1 MLARAIH
8 RLSLRKD
15 GPLIPVNCAA
25 IPEAL
30 LESELFGHE
39 RGAFTGAVR
48 ARPGRFEL
56 AHGGTLFLDEIG
68 DMPLSMQ
75 VKILRVLQERQIERV
90 GGVKSISVDVRI
102 VAATHQNLETMVTEG
117 RFRQDLFYRLQ
128 GVTLRLP
135 PLRERVDDLPTLVA
149 YLLEQAAQRMW
160 RTPATVTP
168 EAMRCL
174 WTYQWPG
181 NVRELQHTLEAAMV
195 LSDGIIMPEHLPVAV
210 QSSGAPSP
218 RAVDPIMK
226 LAGGSL
232 DDMLEESERRMILDA
247 LGKAG
252 GVQARAAKILG
263 ISERSLWY
271 RVKKLKVPTRPGRGV
286 SALSV
291 GGRGGQRGGR
301 RRSSP
306 CRGGRAAE
314 LDPRGLRARRHER
327 SPNASSMFRSGPRHD
342 QCEESR
348 VPRRRARDPVPPRHQ
363 GPAEGDVAP
372 RRHAHDPVR
381 GRGGGGVRAQGF
393 EVSGRRLRAYTGIG
407 VCALAFVLVVLSFT
421 PASMAGQGRTYRGPR
436 PPMASPNRRSVAGAQ
451 YRQLGHPGSRRTP
464 RAVFGLGAAFSVPE
478 GAGVVEGNES
488 QYRPEALAKKKENA
502 ANWLTRDPEI
512 KCDLPGF
519 LRATYILYP
528 FRLYRRRQGADC
540 L

>member
-1 MLARAIH
+1 MAERIVIAEDDEDLAFVLREALIRNQYEVEVAPTAGALLDRLRAGAYDLVLLDVKLPDMDGLDALPKCRELAPETPIIVMTAHGTRQIAMEAITRGAYDFFTKPLKMAEFQVVVARALDRRRLQQQVKVLRAGQPTGFEEIIGQCEPLKRVLDMAQRAAPTDLTILIQGESGTGKEVLAQAIH

-15 GPLIPVNCAA
+15 GPLIPVNAAA
-25 IPEAL
+25 IPEGL

-39 RGAFTGAVR
+39 RGAFTGAIR

-75 VKILRVLQERQIERV
+75 VKILRALQERQIERV
-90 GGVKSISVDVRI
+90 GGVKSIGVDVRI
-102 VAATHQNLETMVTEG
+102 VAATHQNLEKMVTEG

-135 PLRERVDDLPTLVA
+135 PLRERVDDLPTLVG
-149 YLLEQAAQRMW
+149 YLLERAAQRLW
-160 RTPATVTP
+160 RTAATVTP

-195 LSDGIIMPEHLPVAV
+195 LSDGVIMPEHLPAAV

-218 RAVDPIMK
+218 LAVDPIMK

-271 RVKKLKVPTRPGRGV
+271 RVKKLKIPTRPG
-286 SALSV
+286 
-291 GGRGGQRGGR
+291 
-301 RRSSP
+301 
-306 CRGGRAAE
+306 E
-314 LDPRGLRARRHER
+314 
-327 SPNASSMFRSGPRHD
+327 
-342 QCEESR
+342 EES
-348 VPRRRARDPVPPRHQ
+348 
-363 GPAEGDVAP
+363 
-372 RRHAHDPVR
+372 
-381 GRGGGGVRAQGF
+381 
-393 EVSGRRLRAYTGIG
+393 
-407 VCALAFVLVVLSFT
+407 
-421 PASMAGQGRTYRGPR
+421 
-436 PPMASPNRRSVAGAQ
+436 
-451 YRQLGHPGSRRTP
+451 
-464 RAVFGLGAAFSVPE
+464 
-478 GAGVVEGNES
+478 
-488 QYRPEALAKKKENA
+488 
-502 ANWLTRDPEI
+502 
-512 KCDLPGF
+512 LP
-519 LRATYILYP
+519 
-528 FRLYRRRQGADC
+528 
-540 L
+540 

>member
-1 MLARAIH
+1 MAERIVIAEDDEDLAFVLREALIRNQYEVEVAPTAGALLDRLRAGAYDLVLLDVKLPDMDGLDALPKCRELAPETPIIVMTAHGTRQIAMEAITRGAYDFFTKPLKMAEFQVVVARALDRRRLQQQVKVLRAGQPTGFEEIIGQCEPLKRVLDMAQRAAPTDLTILIQGESGTGKEVLAQAIH

-15 GPLIPVNCAA
+15 GPLIPVNAAA
-25 IPEAL
+25 IPEGL

-39 RGAFTGAVR
+39 RGAFTGAIR

-75 VKILRVLQERQIERV
+75 VKILRALQERQIERV
-90 GGVKSISVDVRI
+90 GGVKSIGVDVRI
-102 VAATHQNLETMVTEG
+102 VAATHQNLEKMVAEG

-135 PLRERVDDLPTLVA
+135 PLRERVDDLPTLVG
-149 YLLEQAAQRMW
+149 YLLERAAQRLW
-160 RTPATVTP
+160 RTAATVTP

-195 LSDGIIMPEHLPVAV
+195 LSDGVIMPEHLPVAV

-218 RAVDPIMK
+218 LAVDPIMK

-271 RVKKLKVPTRPGRGV
+271 RVKKLKIPTRPG
-286 SALSV
+286 
-291 GGRGGQRGGR
+291 
-301 RRSSP
+301 
-306 CRGGRAAE
+306 E
-314 LDPRGLRARRHER
+314 
-327 SPNASSMFRSGPRHD
+327 
-342 QCEESR
+342 EES
-348 VPRRRARDPVPPRHQ
+348 
-363 GPAEGDVAP
+363 
-372 RRHAHDPVR
+372 
-381 GRGGGGVRAQGF
+381 
-393 EVSGRRLRAYTGIG
+393 
-407 VCALAFVLVVLSFT
+407 
-421 PASMAGQGRTYRGPR
+421 
-436 PPMASPNRRSVAGAQ
+436 
-451 YRQLGHPGSRRTP
+451 
-464 RAVFGLGAAFSVPE
+464 
-478 GAGVVEGNES
+478 
-488 QYRPEALAKKKENA
+488 
-502 ANWLTRDPEI
+502 
-512 KCDLPGF
+512 LP
-519 LRATYILYP
+519 
-528 FRLYRRRQGADC
+528 
-540 L
+540 

>member
-1 MLARAIH
+1 MAERIVIAEDDEDLAFVLREALIRNQYEVEIAPTAGALLDRLRAGAYDLVLLDVKLPDMDGLDALPKCRELAPETPIIVMTAHGTRQIAMEAITRGAYDFFTKPLKMAEFQVVVARALDRRRLQQQVKVLRAGQPTGFEEIIGQCEPLKRVLDMAQRAAPTDLTILIHGESGTGKEVLAQAIH
-8 RLSLRKD
+8 RLSLRKE
-15 GPLIPVNCAA
+15 GPLIPVNAAA
-25 IPEAL
+25 IPEGL

-39 RGAFTGAVR
+39 RGAFTGAIR

-75 VKILRVLQERQIERV
+75 VKILRALQERQIERV
-90 GGVKSISVDVRI
+90 GGVKSIAVDVRI

-135 PLRERVDDLPTLVA
+135 PLRERVDDLPTLVG
-149 YLLEQAAQRMW
+149 YLLERAAQRLW
-160 RTPATVTP
+160 RTTATVTP

-195 LSDGIIMPEHLPVAV
+195 LSDGVIMPEHLPVAV

-218 RAVDPIMK
+218 LAVDPIMK

-271 RVKKLKVPTRPGRGV
+271 RVKKLKIPTRPG
-286 SALSV
+286 
-291 GGRGGQRGGR
+291 
-301 RRSSP
+301 
-306 CRGGRAAE
+306 E
-314 LDPRGLRARRHER
+314 
-327 SPNASSMFRSGPRHD
+327 
-342 QCEESR
+342 EES
-348 VPRRRARDPVPPRHQ
+348 
-363 GPAEGDVAP
+363 
-372 RRHAHDPVR
+372 
-381 GRGGGGVRAQGF
+381 
-393 EVSGRRLRAYTGIG
+393 
-407 VCALAFVLVVLSFT
+407 
-421 PASMAGQGRTYRGPR
+421 
-436 PPMASPNRRSVAGAQ
+436 
-451 YRQLGHPGSRRTP
+451 
-464 RAVFGLGAAFSVPE
+464 
-478 GAGVVEGNES
+478 
-488 QYRPEALAKKKENA
+488 
-502 ANWLTRDPEI
+502 
-512 KCDLPGF
+512 LP
-519 LRATYILYP
+519 
-528 FRLYRRRQGADC
+528 
-540 L
+540 